1 MAFVNEKLTQEQIDD
16 FEKRNIVY
24 FEHEPLNPVWQ
35 TIDRTRNMCLINY
48 DVTSKDDPEE
58 EIYFIERNQK
68 KYFIKLCCY
77 SKSIAPRRA
86 EITWNGFEI
95 LPGSDTP
102 SDVEDFKE
110 DIKAALKVYGLTGS
124 SNPRHQIDVDTS
136 VYHFDF

>member
-35 TIDRTRNMCLINY
+35 TIDRTRNMYWINY